1 MTRRRNSFLQLLEHF
16 RELHPG
22 LVVADLVAF
31 LYICENEGLNIT
43 ELAQLGRFTGATASR
58 RARALA
64 GPDTPSPRP
73 PSLGLVEIYEG
84 GDDGRARQIFLTHK
98 GRAAR
103 DAISEMITRAIP
115 LAQPAWR
122 GDDPRAY
129 NPVTERAAS

>member
-1 MTRRRNSFLQLLEHF
+1 MMARRRNSFLQLLERF

-22 LVVADLVAF
+22 LVVADLIAF

-73 PSLGLVEIYEG
+73 PSLDLVEIYEG
-84 GDDGRARQIFLTHK
+84 GDDARARQIFLTAK
-98 GRAAR
+98 GRAMR
-103 DAISEMITRAIP
+103 DAIAEMIASAIP
-115 LAQPAWR
+115 LAEPAWR
-122 GDDPRAY
+122 GKKPALQQG
-129 NPVTERAAS
+129 AA

>member
-1 MTRRRNSFLQLLEHF
+1 MARRRNSFLQLLETF

-22 LVVADLVAF
+22 LVVADLIAF

-64 GPDTPSPRP
+64 GPNAPSPRP
-73 PSLGLVEIYEG
+73 PSLDLVEIFEG
-84 GDDGRARQIFLTHK
+84 GDDARARQIFLTAK
-98 GRAAR
+98 GRAMR
-103 DAISEMITRAIP
+103 DAIAEMIGAAIP

-122 GDDPRAY
+122 GDNPGQLRA
-129 NPVTERAAS
+129 

>member
-1 MTRRRNSFLQLLEHF
+1 MPRRRNSFLQLLEHF

-84 GDDGRARQIFLTHK
+84 GDDARARQIFLTDK

-103 DAISEMITRAIP
+103 EAISEMITRAIP
-115 LAQPAWR
+115 LAEPAWR
-122 GDDPRAY
+122 ASDPRSH
-129 NPVTERAAS
+129 NPFAAAS

>member
-1 MTRRRNSFLQLLEHF
+1 MRRRRNSFLQQLEYF

-64 GPDTPSPRP
+64 GPDTASPRP
-73 PSLGLVEIYEG
+73 PSLDLVQIYEG
-84 GDDGRARQIFLTHK
+84 GDDARARQLFLTDK
-98 GRAAR
+98 GRVTR
-103 DAISEMITRAIP
+103 DAISALIVEAIP
-115 LAQPAWR
+115 VATPAWR
-122 GDDPRAY
+122 GQDLRA
-129 NPVTERAAS
+129 VAGL